1 MFILKIYI
9 CSYFLRQADLISLN
23 QDFWDRWTI
32 KNLVEHTIG
41 YIIFQQNPFLDCFS
55 NFLKDHFRMSLKS
68 IAVSNLLVA
77 VNSTSNF
84 FIYIWKGVQFR
95 RQLQNKF
102 TRSHHTSQYYNG
114 PLHRNATTRATT
126 RVTDVMEM
134 NSVPHYCD

>member
-1 MFILKIYI
+1 MFIFLVIFNFNNHHKYCNLTIPFILQAGQCPLPSVIKII
-9 CSYFLRQADLISLN
+9 
-23 QDFWDRWTI
+23 
-32 KNLVEHTIG
+32 
-41 YIIFQQNPFLDCFS
+41 
-55 NFLKDHFRMSLKS
+55 

-134 NSVPHYCD
+134 NSVHQCCD